1 MIPVKL
7 AVRNFMCYRDNVPPL
22 SFEGIHVACLCGDNG
37 NGKSA
42 LLDAMTWALWGKARS
57 NSADEL
63 VHLGQA
69 EMEVEFEFAVG
80 PQRYRVIR
88 KYSKPAPRRAGKT
101 LLEFQVAGDG
111 EFKSVAGNS
120 QRETQQRIID
130 SLGMD
135 YDTFINSALLL
146 QGRADEFTMKQPAQ
160 RKELLADI
168 LGLSYYDKLEERA
181 KSRGRENENQRRQLS
196 NAIADIDLELATKA
210 EHEAELK
217 AAEEALVG
225 IDDQM
230 GAQEALLDSL
240 RQRKQELVSKRER
253 MAEIDR
259 RLDLARRELGYWEDQ
274 LKKHRDRIAEFQ
286 QVLAQ
291 RTAIEEGYAR
301 FLEAKRTN
309 DDLNEKLRLS
319 HDMNEHKGQLTQ
331 AIERAKGEL
340 ASELRLV
347 SSGIEEREARFRKLP
362 QLREELSQGQ
372 ARLGELADQEA
383 GLEERKRRINE
394 LSAQLHRLESMNA
407 RLKEEVGALKEKLD
421 LLAQGDAR
429 CPLCET
435 ELGVE
440 GRQRIEAKY
449 QAEGRAKAD
458 AYRAN
463 QGEIE
468 RQRKEQR
475 DWEREVTEVEGRTRR
490 ERIASES
497 RMMALQR
504 DIAQAEQLG
513 AELTQQKAKLAE
525 IEARLAKGDFAVVE
539 QRSLQDLEG
548 RSQALGYD
556 ADKHRA
562 VRGQLAQ
569 LEKYEAIGRKLEEA
583 QTSLPQEEANLS
595 KAEEQAS
602 GKLQSLKDDE
612 QEKEII
618 AGEIAALPDLSSRL
632 EAAERDYKGLVE
644 RRRDRHAKL
653 VEAQLRLHRCLELEQ
668 TRREKAKL
676 LRRASEEE
684 AIYKELAEAFGKKGI
699 QAWIIEEALPEIE
712 AEANRLLGRMTDNR
726 MHIALETQ
734 REAKTGGVIE
744 TLDIKIADELGT
756 RNYEMFSGGEAFR
769 INFALRIALSK
780 LLARR
785 AGAPLSTL
793 IMDEGFGT
801 QDNAGKEKLVEA
813 INSIQDDFEKII
825 VITHIEE
832 LKDMFPVRIDIAKTS
847 EGSTISVN

>member
-22 SFEGIHVACLCGDNG
+22 SLEGIHVACLCGDNG

-196 NAIADIDLELATKA
+196 SAIADIDLELATKA

-301 FLEAKRTN
+301 FLEAKRAN

-319 HDMNEHKGQLTQ
+319 HDINEHKGQLTQ

-407 RLKEEVGALKEKLD
+407 RRKEEVGAWKEKLD

-525 IEARLAKGDFAVVE
+525 IEARLAKGDFAVAE

-602 GKLQSLKDDE
+602 GKLQSLKGDE

-653 VEAQLRLHRCLELEQ
+653 VEADVKLRRCLELEQ

-801 QDNAGKEKLVEA
+801 QDSAGKEKLVEA